1 MTAPALDLE
10 TMAATLAQSPDFRV
24 LRRFVGKTHY
34 ADEDWNFGDPARTR
48 LALYIDTETTDLDRE
63 ACAILEFAAV
73 QFSYDAE
80 NGQVLSI
87 VDEYQGFEES
97 ARAISAEAQ
106 SKHGITAE
114 MVKGQELDEGR
125 IRGML
130 AKSAIVIAHNA
141 SFDRPVVE
149 RRLVDFETV
158 PFACSFRDVPW
169 DLFGCDNA
177 KLSTILAT
185 TCREFYEAHHA
196 LDDCRVGVHVLA
208 SSWVEDTSAMSYL
221 LDNARRPTVRVWAN
235 GSPFDSK
242 EMLKARGYKWAGG
255 VKKWY
260 RDMRQDDAQD
270 EANWLVA
277 NAGVRAPTATAFDA
291 KDKYSMRMEK

>member
-1 MTAPALDLE
+1 
-10 TMAATLAQSPDFRV
+10 
-24 LRRFVGKTHY
+24 
-34 ADEDWNFGDPARTR
+34 
-48 LALYIDTETTDLDRE
+48 
-63 ACAILEFAAV
+63 
-73 QFSYDAE
+73 
-80 NGQVLSI
+80 
-87 VDEYQGFEES
+87 
-97 ARAISAEAQ
+97 
-106 SKHGITAE
+106 
-114 MVKGQELDEGR
+114 VKGQELDEGR

-177 KLSTILAT
+177 KLSTVLAT

-242 EMLKARGYKWAGG
+242 EMLKARGYRWAGG
-255 VKKWY
+255 ATKTWY
-260 RDMRQDDAQD
+260 RDMREDDADDEQD
-270 EANWLVA
+270 WLI
-277 NAGVRAPTATAFDA
+277 GTLRIRPSFTKIDA
-291 KDKYSMRMEK
+291 KDKYSLRAEK